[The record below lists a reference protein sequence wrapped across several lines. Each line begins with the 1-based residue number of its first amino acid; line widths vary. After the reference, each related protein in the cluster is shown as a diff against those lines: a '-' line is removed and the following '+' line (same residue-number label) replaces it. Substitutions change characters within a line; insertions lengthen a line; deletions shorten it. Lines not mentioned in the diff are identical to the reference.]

1 MKFARLL
8 SVLSV
13 VMLVASPA
21 FAGMQEFEVMAS
33 VIGDNPEDAQNKA
46 IDYAKKRAFFLMLN
60 KLAPEKANKIAQ
72 SMTTEQIYQHVR
84 GYEILQDKL
93 VDNHY
98 LAQFK
103 VSVSEDLVKR
113 MLATDDQPKADQANS
128 MLIIP
133 VLNDKTRLLLWEGD
147 NIWRS
152 IWNTVALERG
162 EDILIMPFGDPND
175 TALIDASTVMSYGYD
190 NMSELAARYGAG
202 EIVVVTATYQPER
215 SPLGVL
221 VTLRRLGPH
230 MNKVKELYFEGKTNE
245 DTFAIIMSDAA
256 KQVADQLK
264 EVAKQYQ
271 GDQER
276 RLVQAEKVNIRAEFR
291 RLSDWVRMQT
301 MLRKLPR
308 VVQLNVDKID
318 IQTADATL
326 YYSGT
331 PDMMLQI
338 MQANG
343 LRVNQNGSMWVLSL
357 Q

>member
-1 MKFARLL
+1 MRIIALL
-8 SVLSV
+8 SIMFIAATASSPVL
-13 VMLVASPA
+13 ADIHD
-21 FAGMQEFEVMAS
+21 FEVMAS
-33 VIGDNPEDAQNKA
+33 VSGDSPEDARNKA
-46 IDYAKKRAFFLMLN
+46 IDYAKKRGFFLMLN
-60 KLAPEKANKIAQ
+60 KLAPEKANEIAT
-72 SMTTEQIYQHVR
+72 SMTTEQIYQHIR
-84 GYEILQDKL
+84 GYEVLQDKL
-93 VDNHY
+93 VENHY
-98 LAQFK
+98 LAQIK

-113 MLATDDQPKADQANS
+113 MLITDDQPRGDEANS
-128 MLIIP
+128 MLVIP
-133 VLNDKTRLLLWEGD
+133 VLNDQSRLLLWEGD

-175 TALIDASTVMSYGYD
+175 TAMIDASTIQSYGYH

-215 SPLGVL
+215 TPLGVL
-221 VTLRRLGPH
+221 VSMRRMGPRL
-230 MNKVKELYFEGKTNE
+230 NRVKDMYFEGKSRE
-245 DTFAIIMSDAA
+245 DTFAIIMTDAA

-276 RLVQAEKVNIRAEFR
+276 RLLQAEKATLRAEFR
-291 RLSDWVRMQT
+291 RLSDWVQMQT
-301 MLRKLPR
+301 KLRKLPR
-308 VVQLNVDKID
+308 AVQLDVDKID

-331 PDMMLQI
+331 PEMMLQI
-338 MQANG
+338 LQANG
-343 LRVNQNGSMWVLSL
+343 FRVDQQAGLWTLSL